1 MVSNKKLAQM
11 FAGGAR
17 KGRSNSMFIE
27 DDVVYSYGH
36 HFPIAVRRRRGE
48 YDFNEDRYSNT
59 TARHKSHIRNA
70 LSGNTI
76 FSSNT
81 SGLLARIAKKI
92 R

>member
-1 MVSNKKLAQM
+1 MVSNKKIAEM

-17 KGRSNSMFIE
+17 RGKSNSMFIE
-27 DDVVYSYGH
+27 EDAIYSYGH

-48 YDFNEDRYSNT
+48 YDFNEDRYSHT
-59 TARHKSHIRNA
+59 TAMHKVHVRRA
-70 LSGNTI
+70 LGGSTI

-81 SGLLARIAKKI
+81 SGLLARLAKKL